1 MNSLIKNKLKQV
13 LGNQVLTKFISNS
26 SPHTVV
32 VVLMYHDI
40 CDDDDFISWLRV
52 KKSSFEFQI
61 RKLLELGHFIRPSD
75 LFQIDALRKHTLN
88 FLMTF
93 DDGFVNNYKLALP
106 ILKKFQ
112 IPALFFIST
121 EHIQS
126 GEQFW
131 FDRVI
136 TPIQIHKITSLD
148 LQHLGLR
155 DYRFFPSEGP
165 IRWNDIQA
173 LLLDIKAKGN
183 ATDPDVR
190 RILGFFDEISR
201 DISADVN
208 NKYRPLTHDE
218 ICQMQTSKLCYF
230 GSHSH
235 RHEILTY
242 LTTKDL
248 IMNLVKSKEFLE
260 KLLGQPITH
269 FAYPN
274 GDTNTSVTM
283 YCRKSGYEYCY
294 LATSGLVNS
303 HTNTM
308 YIPRIPVSGYDSIQS
323 LFWKINKEL
332 IKAAIKLR

>member
-1 MNSLIKNKLKQV
+1 MIKNKLKQV
-13 LGNQVLTKFISNS
+13 IGNQVFTKFISNS

-75 LFQIDALRKHTLN
+75 LFQNDALRKHTLN

-136 TPIQIHKITSLD
+136 TPIQIHKITSLN

-155 DYRFFPSEGP
+155 NYSFFPSEGHR
-165 IRWNDIQA
+165 RWNDIQA
-173 LLLDIKAKGN
+173 LLVDIKTKGN
-183 ATDPDVR
+183 ATDPDAR
-190 RILGFFDEISR
+190 RILGFFDEMAR
-201 DISADVN
+201 DINADVI
-208 NKYRPLTHDE
+208 NKYRPLTQDQL
-218 ICQMQTSKLCYF
+218 CQMQASKLCYF

-242 LTTKDL
+242 LTGKDL
-248 IMNLVKSKEFLE
+248 RMNLVKSKDFLE
-260 KLLGQPITH
+260 KLLERPITH

-274 GDTNTSVTM
+274 GDTNALVAR
-283 YCRKSGYEYCY
+283 YCRETGYERGY
-294 LATSGLVNS
+294 LATAAIVKK
-303 HTNTM
+303 NTDPM
-308 YIPRIPVSGYDSIQS
+308 NIPRISVSGYDSIES
-323 LFWKINKEL
+323 LLWKINKEL